1 MVRRRGGRVVENG
14 IEEAI
19 ERLEYIDRAYSCN
32 NYYSVWDLKCIEI
45 LLSDYKRV
53 LKENE
58 ELHKEID
65 RMKSL
70 DIYKLVE
77 DWETGQLIPRQKIK
91 DKIEYL
97 DKQQKQWLED
107 RELKASDSEIIFARN
122 FLQELLK
129 ESEE

>member
-1 MVRRRGGRVVENG
+1 MEEEIKILENIG
-14 IEEAI
+14 IMKLKDGLSYDEAI
-19 ERLEYIDRAYSCN
+19 EYKFALQTVLNKLERLQ
-32 NYYSVWDLKCIEI
+32 
-45 LLSDYKRV
+45 
-53 LKENE
+53 KENE

-107 RELKASDSEIIFARN
+107 RELKASDSEIIFARI

>member
-1 MVRRRGGRVVENG
+1 MEEDIKHLEDIKENFEYSLEHRTNLTN
-14 IEEAI
+14 EEYLNAHRKSLAI
-19 ERLEYIDRAYSCN
+19 SNILNELDRL
-32 NYYSVWDLKCIEI
+32 K
-45 LLSDYKRV
+45 
-53 LKENE
+53 KENE

-70 DIYKLVE
+70 DLYKLVE
-77 DWETGQLIPRQKIK
+77 DWKTGQLIPRQKIK

-107 RELKASDSEIIFARN
+107 RELKASDSEIIFARF